1 MIQNPSFKE
10 GGVYRSHELSADTFN
25 PSINKLCFAF
35 GNNVLF
41 DNFSLE
47 LNAAD
52 NPLMLLGPSGC
63 GKTTLLRLI
72 AGLLTPT
79 SGLIIAPKASFAFQE
94 PRLFPQLTTLE
105 NIALPLEAA
114 SLSKAAALE
123 RARYFLDM
131 VSLSDKAGEYPST
144 LSGGQAQRVSI
155 ARAFAYPAPLL
166 LMDEPFQSLDI
177 PLRIELME
185 TLQHI
190 LNVVPRFLF
199 AVTHDPREAIFLGK
213 RVIVLGKTP
222 NGLVFDETISLLTED
237 RVYGTDSP
245 AANALERKLLRA
257 LGNRLNGADII

>member
-1 MIQNPSFKE
+1 MIQNTSTKKADLYHFH
-10 GGVYRSHELSADTFN
+10 GLSADTLN
-25 PSINKLCFAF
+25 PSIKKLCFAF
-35 GNNVLF
+35 GNNALF

-52 NPLMLLGPSGC
+52 SPLMMLGPSGC

-72 AGLLTPT
+72 AGLLTPA
-79 SGLIIAPKASFAFQE
+79 SGLISVPKVSFAFQE

-123 RARYFLDM
+123 RARYFLDI
-131 VSLSDKAGEYPST
+131 VSLSDKAGEYPPA

-185 TLQHI
+185 TLQRA
-190 LNVVPRFLF
+190 LNAAPRFLF

-213 RVIVLGKTP
+213 RAIVLGKAP
-222 NGLVFDETISLLTED
+222 HSPVFDETINLPPEN
-237 RVYGTDSP
+237 RIYGADSP
-245 AANALERKLLRA
+245 AANALERKLLQA
-257 LGNRLNGADII
+257 LRG

>member
-1 MIQNPSFKE
+1 MLQK
-10 GGVYRSHELSADTFN
+10 

-35 GNNVLF
+35 GDNVLF
-41 DNFSLE
+41 DRFSLE

-52 NPLMLLGPSGC
+52 SPVMVLGPSGC

-72 AGLLTPT
+72 AGLLTPA
-79 SGLIIAPKASFAFQE
+79 SGSIIAPQVSFAFQE

-105 NIALPLEAA
+105 NVALPLEAA

-123 RARYFLDM
+123 RAHYFLDM
-131 VSLSDKAGEYPST
+131 VSLSDKAGDYPSA

-185 TLQHI
+185 MLRRALQSERTLQSERA
-190 LNVVPRFLF
+190 LQDERTLQRKAEPRLLL

-222 NGLVFDETISLLTED
+222 RGVVLDEAINLLPED
-237 RVYGTDSP
+237 RVYGTASP
-245 AANALERKLLRA
+245 AANALEQKLLRA
-257 LGNRLNGADII
+257 LE